1 MILEFYRYLRKRPK
15 SKQTA
20 SELSERENLSYHAH
34 FKSMFF
40 PSETI
45 FTNKSWFQSIVWS
58 CIPFSWCTQCGRLLI
73 SRTSEFWKVFCSL
86 KRPKMS
92 PWPTLCT
99 SITIENVES
108 FSQEFCERC
117 TQDVHVIIVTPLSIT
132 EAQKHEQKVIS
143 EPLMGAPTS
152 PSTLRKRSQSIGGTA
167 SEANSASF
175 VLPEP
180 RPASA
185 ASVVHQDPSFDPTTR
200 IFTED
205 ELRPQP
211 ILRKRKK
218 QYVADEQK
226 TEKYWE
232 KRAKNNN
239 AARRSREAKRLR
251 ENQVIEY
258 IEFNVHRVLSFCWK
272 SCRCENVMGFIWKL

>member
-1 MILEFYRYLRKRPK
+1 MSEIALRKYPRLPRFEIK
-15 SKQTA
+15 
-20 SELSERENLSYHAH
+20 
-34 FKSMFF
+34 
-40 PSETI
+40 I
-45 FTNKSWFQSIVWS
+45 TNVQH
-58 CIPFSWCTQCGRLLI
+58 C
-73 SRTSEFWKVFCSL
+73 
-86 KRPKMS
+86 
-92 PWPTLCT
+92 
-99 SITIENVES
+99 
-108 FSQEFCERC
+108 
-117 TQDVHVIIVTPLSIT
+117 DVIIVTKLSIT
-132 EAQKHEQKVIS
+132 ESQKHELEKVIS
-143 EPLMGAPTS
+143 ESNSFTGAPTS

-251 ENQVIEY
+251 ENQV
-258 IEFNVHRVLSFCWK
+258 
-272 SCRCENVMGFIWKL
+272 

>member
-1 MILEFYRYLRKRPK
+1 
-15 SKQTA
+15 
-20 SELSERENLSYHAH
+20 
-34 FKSMFF
+34 
-40 PSETI
+40 
-45 FTNKSWFQSIVWS
+45 
-58 CIPFSWCTQCGRLLI
+58 
-73 SRTSEFWKVFCSL
+73 
-86 KRPKMS
+86 MS
-92 PWPTLCT
+92 
-99 SITIENVES
+99 
-108 FSQEFCERC
+108 
-117 TQDVHVIIVTPLSIT
+117 
-132 EAQKHEQKVIS
+132 
-143 EPLMGAPTS
+143 APTS
-152 PSTLRKRSQSIGGTA
+152 PSTLRKRSQST
-167 SEANSASF
+167 SEGNSASF

-185 ASVVHQDPSFDPTTR
+185 ASAVHQDPSFDPTTR

-251 ENQVIEY
+251 ENQVRDKIRL
-258 IEFNVHRVLSFCWK
+258 VCKLGLDSFCHLTFWTEF
-272 SCRCENVMGFIWKL
+272 S